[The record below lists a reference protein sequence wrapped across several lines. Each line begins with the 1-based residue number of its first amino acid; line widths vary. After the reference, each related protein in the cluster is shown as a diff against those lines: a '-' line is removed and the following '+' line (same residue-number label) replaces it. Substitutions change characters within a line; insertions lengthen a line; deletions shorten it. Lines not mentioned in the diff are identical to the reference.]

1 MNAHF
6 FRIEIISPI
15 SVWLSVRIKSF
26 VFNRVRFFYFKKKPA
41 THLRYGSKNMKKHMF
56 EGKNLF
62 VRRFLLEWKLLWHL
76 WKRKKM
82 GKTYTTWWTLGWG
95 FAVVSLPLW
104 KRNKGYKERERERP
118 GGKCLENSW
127 AVLAIKSSL
136 LSLKWSLNRLS
147 KMILYHWQVSPV
159 INYGKLPILFF
170 SYFPH
175 PRPFPFSFDLL
186 LIIASE
192 KTARLQ
198 QHLFI
203 WWINFKNFL

>member
-104 KRNKGYKERERERP
+104 KRNKGYKEREREAGR
-118 GGKCLENSW
+118 KMLREQLSSFSNKKFTTF
-127 AVLAIKSSL
+127 AKMVIK
-136 LSLKWSLNRLS
+136 
-147 KMILYHWQVSPV
+147 Q
-159 INYGKLPILFF
+159 
-170 SYFPH
+170 
-175 PRPFPFSFDLL
+175 
-186 LIIASE
+186 II
-192 KTARLQ
+192 
-198 QHLFI
+198 
-203 WWINFKNFL
+203 